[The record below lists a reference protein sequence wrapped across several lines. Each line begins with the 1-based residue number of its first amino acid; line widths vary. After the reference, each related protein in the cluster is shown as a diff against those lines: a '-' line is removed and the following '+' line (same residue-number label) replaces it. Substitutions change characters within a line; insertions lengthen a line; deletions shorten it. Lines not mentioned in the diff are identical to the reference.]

1 MSEAPTN
8 PEGEVTQP
16 QLNMFDVMFG
26 SEETTNPE
34 QAIEEPVSTDSEEFE
49 VAEDDSYNEEETQAT
64 EDDDEYEDTEYEVD
78 DEEPQTATQNAYT
91 VKVDGEEYEVTLDE
105 LQNGY
110 QRQSDYTRKSQS
122 LAEQRKTYEANLQA
136 VQSERQ
142 QYSQALEHLSSTQN
156 SELQRFEQ
164 VDWKDLKDSDPMEY
178 MEKRLEYQEA
188 KDNIS
193 QLNNERVRVQRQ
205 TQSEMTQ
212 ALQKKVEAEAV
223 MLSSALPE
231 YADPSSNLKDKVRN
245 YALSLGF
252 PEQEINSITDH
263 RVVLVLHKA
272 MLQDSNSKGLK
283 KVKSAPK
290 IVKSGTTQSKTQR
303 VKKSVQAK
311 RERLAKTG
319 HAKDA
324 ANVFLD
330 LIT

>member
-1 MSEAPTN
+1 MSEAQTN
-8 PEGEVTQP
+8 PQGEVTEP

-34 QAIEEPVSTDSEEFE
+34 QTIEEPVSTDSEEFE
-49 VAEDDSYNEEETQAT
+49 VSEDASYNEEETEEVEAT
-64 EDDDEYEDTEYEVD
+64 EEYDDAEYEVD
-78 DEEPQTATQNAYT
+78 DEEPQTATKNAYT
-91 VKVDGEEYEVTLDE
+91 VKVDGSEYEVTLDE
-105 LQNGY
+105 LRDGY

-122 LAEQRKTYEANLQA
+122 LAEQRKAYEANLQS
-136 VQSERQ
+136 VQNERQ
-142 QYSQALEHLSSTQN
+142 QYAQVLEHMSSNQN
-156 SELQRFEQ
+156 LELQRFEK
-164 VDWKDLKDSDPMEY
+164 VDWKELKDSDPMEY

-193 QLNNERVRVQRQ
+193 QLSNERARVQQQ

-212 ALQKKVEAEAV
+212 ALQDKVQVEAE
-223 MLSSALPE
+223 MLSKALPE
-231 YADPSSNLKDKVRN
+231 YANPDSNLRDSVRG

-272 MLQDSNSKGLK
+272 MLQDQASKGIK
-283 KVKSAPK
+283 KVKTAPK
-290 IVKSGTTQSKTQR
+290 LVKAGTTQTKGQR
-303 VKKSVQAK
+303 SKKSTQIK
-311 RERLAKTG
+311 RDRLLKTG
-319 HAKDA
+319 HPRDA

>member
-34 QAIEEPVSTDSEEFE
+34 QTIEEPVSTDSEEFE

-311 RERLAKTG
+311 RERLSKTG

>member
-34 QAIEEPVSTDSEEFE
+34 QTIEEPVSTDSEEFE

-212 ALQKKVEAEAV
+212 ALQKKVEAE
-223 MLSSALPE
+223 
-231 YADPSSNLKDKVRN
+231 DKVRN